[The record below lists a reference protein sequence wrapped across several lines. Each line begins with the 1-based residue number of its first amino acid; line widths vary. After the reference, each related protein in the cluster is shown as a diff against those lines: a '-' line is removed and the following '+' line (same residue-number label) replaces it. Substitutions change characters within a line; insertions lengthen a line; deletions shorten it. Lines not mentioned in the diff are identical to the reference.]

1 MNTAKSTSS
10 RKYRWIAIFILIMLI
25 GTLAAAIVLTLTIAP
40 DAPAVS
46 GGYPHSSTYEI
57 LIPEG
62 QILKAGDLEF
72 IVLKTGEGIALKI
85 GDRREEM
92 ILGELRDTKDR
103 TLTIGA
109 LGRTIL
115 ETRYRLRASWDGM
128 RDGNAVFR
136 VTLQSEEQIPDW
148 ILRPIIPGIQIS
160 PL

>member
-1 MNTAKSTSS
+1 
-10 RKYRWIAIFILIMLI
+10 MLI
-25 GTLAAAIVLTLTIAP
+25 GSLAAAIVLTLTIAP

-46 GGYPHSSTYEI
+46 GGYPYSSTYEV

-62 QILKAGDLEF
+62 QVLKAGDLE
-72 IVLKTGEGIALKI
+72 ILVLKTGEGIALKI

-92 ILGELRDTKDR
+92 IQGEIRDTKDR
-103 TLTIGA
+103 MLTIGA

-128 RDGNAVFR
+128 KDRNAVFR

-148 ILRPIIPGIQIS
+148 IVRPVMPGIQIS

>member
-1 MNTAKSTSS
+1 
-10 RKYRWIAIFILIMLI
+10 MLI
-25 GTLAAAIVLTLTIAP
+25 GSLAAAIVLTLTIAP

-46 GGYPHSSTYEI
+46 GGYPYSSTYEI

-72 IVLKTGEGIALKI
+72 LVLKTGEGIALKI

-92 ILGELRDTKDR
+92 IQGEIRDTKDR
-103 TLTIGA
+103 MLTIGA

-148 ILRPIIPGIQIS
+148 IVRPIMPGIQIS